1 MPLSNRS
8 RRLSVAPVAHLE
20 RRGRGSL
27 GGGSSSERLSHSF
40 PEDSHFIRGT
50 HPLYGLLPPH
60 HPGQSL
66 GAGGGVSAPEGSHR
80 AGSASFAGLLQ
91 PFVCRHEGLGV
102 VAASNRSLAFEP
114 QSAQGT
120 VQDGDSLIRSVVSP
134 QGGLDGL
141 HLPEGC
147 ISASS
152 DASGIQKVSSVHGVR
167 QSLPIQGSLLW
178 SVHGSAGLHAGDGSG
193 FGDSPQ
199 SWNSALALS
208 GRLADSGVLPRAGS
222 SCSEDGPPVV
232 QLSGDSR
239 QLGEVSACADSED
252 DLPRSPVGL
261 CQFPGFSSPET
272 SRQASLNW
280 RRVSVLRKSACE
292 ILVRVAGGAVLSD
305 SAHSGGTAADA
316 VVPVCPS
323 SGLGPLKS
331 RSSCAVVSGDPPGS
345 SLVVGPRAARARHLA
360 RAGVSPTRLVVR
372 RFRCRLESAPRR
384 GGSFRPLVSRRAAQ
398 LHQSSRAVSNF
409 LCAPA
414 FSSACSELRS
424 GGVCGRHDSADLP
437 AESGGHQI
445 CGFKP
450 DGSGSSALGGAPFH
464 LPSASVHHGAQQRVG
479 RFSLS
484 SKSDS
489 GFRVDPETVCVSAA
503 SEKVAGVNR
512 PLFRQNT
519 YLQNKKH
526 TLTCQGGTGCYRF
539 NYQPGS

>member
-27 GGGSSSERLSHSF
+27 GGGSSSRRLSHPF
-40 PEDSHFIRGT
+40 PEGSHFIQGT
-50 HPLYGLLPPH
+50 HPLYGLLSPH
-60 HPGQSL
+60 HLGQSL

-91 PFVCRHEGLGV
+91 PLVCSHEGLGV

-114 QSAQGT
+114 QSAQDT
-120 VQDGDSLIRSVVSP
+120 IQDGDSPIRSVVSP
-134 QGGLDGL
+134 QGGFDGL
-141 HLPEGC
+141 HRPEGC

-152 DASGIQKVSSVHGVR
+152 DASRIQKVSSVHGVR

-178 SVHGSAGLHAGDGSG
+178 SVHGSAGLHTGHGSG

-208 GRLADSGVLPRAGS
+208 GRLADSGVLPGAGS

-252 DLPRSPVGL
+252 NLPRSSVGL

-280 RRVSVLRKSACE
+280 RCVSVLRKSACK
-292 ILVRVAGGAVLSD
+292 IFARVAGGAVLSD

-323 SGLGPLKS
+323 LGLGPRRS
-331 RSSCAVVSGDPPGS
+331 RSSCAVVSGDPSGS
-345 SLVVGPRAARARHLA
+345 SLVVGPRTARDRNLS
-360 RAGVSPTRLVVR
+360 RAGVSPARLVVR
-372 RFRCRLESAPRR
+372 RFQCRLGSTPRR
-384 GGSFRPLVSRRAAQ
+384 GGSFRPLVS
-398 LHQSSRAVSNF
+398 
-409 LCAPA
+409 
-414 FSSACSELRS
+414 
-424 GGVCGRHDSADLP
+424 
-437 AESGGHQI
+437 
-445 CGFKP
+445 
-450 DGSGSSALGGAPFH
+450 
-464 LPSASVHHGAQQRVG
+464 
-479 RFSLS
+479 
-484 SKSDS
+484 
-489 GFRVDPETVCVSAA
+489 
-503 SEKVAGVNR
+503 
-512 PLFRQNT
+512 
-519 YLQNKKH
+519 
-526 TLTCQGGTGCYRF
+526 
-539 NYQPGS
+539 